1 MVMLVILVMELVAI
15 NMLVVFFVLLM
26 LVLEVLLLN
35 MTWY

>member
-1 MVMLVILVMELVAI
+1 MVMLVIMVMELVAI